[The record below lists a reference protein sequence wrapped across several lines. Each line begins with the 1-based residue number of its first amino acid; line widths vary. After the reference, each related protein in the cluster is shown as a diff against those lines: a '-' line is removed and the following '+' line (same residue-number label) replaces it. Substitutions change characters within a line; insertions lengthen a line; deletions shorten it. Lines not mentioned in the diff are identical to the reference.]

1 MIPALLKLLMG
12 FVQNVFKKSG
22 SSEKPSESVS
32 EEKIKKPMESE
43 VTKMEFSDKAKK
55 LIYEFEGLDQPGEW
69 PGESSG
75 ITIGI
80 GYDLGYQANF
90 EEDWKPYLKPEEI
103 ERLKTAIGKTGQE
116 AKAMASQFSDI
127 RIKRSDAEE
136 VFESATLPEFIRET
150 QEAFPGLDGLPLD
163 AQGAL
168 VSLVYNRGPAMS
180 GDRRTEMRAIRELV
194 PQQDLQG
201 IADQIYKMKR
211 LWPNTRGLRR
221 RRDAEAALVE
231 SCI

>member
-1 MIPALLKLLMG
+1 MVKEVLTLLMG
-12 FVQNVFKKSG
+12 FVQSVFKKSG
-22 SSEKPSESVS
+22 SSEKPSESAS
-32 EEKIKKPMESE
+32 KEKIKNTTESE
-43 VTKMEFSDKAKK
+43 VKMGFSDKALK

-80 GYDLGYQANF
+80 GYDLGFQANF
-90 EEDWKPYLKPEEI
+90 EEDWKPYLTPEEI
-103 ERLKTAIGKTGQE
+103 ELLKTAIGVTGE
-116 AKAMASQFSDI
+116 AAKAIAYKFKGI

-136 VFESATLPEFIRET
+136 VFMNATLPEFIRET
-150 QEAFPGLDGLPLD
+150 QEAFPGLDDLPLD

-194 PQQDLQG
+194 PQKDLQG